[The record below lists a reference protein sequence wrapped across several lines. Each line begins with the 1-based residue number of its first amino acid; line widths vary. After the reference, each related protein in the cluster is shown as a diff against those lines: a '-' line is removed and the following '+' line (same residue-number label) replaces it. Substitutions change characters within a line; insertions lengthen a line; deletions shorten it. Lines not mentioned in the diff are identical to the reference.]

1 MGKMTGVCVA
11 LVLGI
16 VPILAHAAADQGCGY
31 RLGYRWFDAGS
42 DGQGYFVRFGDPA
55 YIRKVLGMGN
65 SLEQS
70 YGAANKLPPNRQTLI
85 FPASYLADAAGD
97 AVFFIGRVGTRV
109 PMPLDGVWRDTDP
122 LSCLRSL
129 AQAAGLEVAVPKP
142 GYWLLGTREMLE
154 PAAVE
159 VFAYSIDITLQP
171 LQPEAAVAELEH
183 ALLATL
189 PVRDVGPRALLG
201 LGYYWIPG
209 EPDTLLVVATHGA
222 NTNPSEGDELGVL
235 AYKVRVH
242 RDGGRVKVEC
252 LWGPA
257 MGVSGQPLPGIQEDF
272 NGDGVQDFVFP
283 EAGDRDRP
291 DVIVSGADGSTLAE
305 VSGGSIAVQKG
316 ATGAKLFAVDWL
328 WGKPKPEGHAQLCQY
343 SAETKKIEAAPP
355 EVTAQAA
362 GAAGAGG
369 FKRHSDEPVD
379 VLAEA
384 LGRPEAVRVYVLPGF
399 ETRGVKGAEYVRVHS
414 SSVWGW
420 FVNHNVKRTMD
431 NPPPEGLAV
440 HVLLRYLSPT
450 YLKEREKERAVQ
462 RP

>member
-1 MGKMTGVCVA
+1 VRQLRAIWVA
-11 LVLGI
+11 LVIGLSG
-16 VPILAHAAADQGCGY
+16 VTALAAADQGCGY
-31 RLGYRWFDAGS
+31 RQGYRWFESGNDV
-42 DGQGYFVRFGDPA
+42 QGYFVRFGDPA

-70 YGAANKLPPNRQTLI
+70 YGAGSQLPPGRETLI
-85 FPASYLADAAGD
+85 FPASYLADAAGA
-97 AVFFIGRVGTRV
+97 AVFFLGRAGTRA
-109 PMPLDGVWRDTDP
+109 PMPLDGVWRGTDP

-142 GYWLLGTREMLE
+142 GYWLLGTKEKLE

-159 VFAYSIDITLQP
+159 VFAYSIDITIQP
-171 LQPEAAVAELEH
+171 LQPEGAVADLEH
-183 ALLATL
+183 ALLAAL
-189 PVRDVGPRALLG
+189 PVQEVGPRALIG
-201 LGYYWIPG
+201 LGYYWVPG

-222 NTNPSEGDELGVL
+222 NTNPSDGDELGVS

-242 RDGGRVKVEC
+242 RDGGRVKVDC
-252 LWGPA
+252 LWA
-257 MGVSGQPLPGIQEDF
+257 HRMDLSGQPLPGIQEDF

-305 VSGGSIAVQKG
+305 VSAGSIAVQKG
-316 ATGAKLFAVDWL
+316 TNGAKLFAVDWL
-328 WGKPKPEGHAQLCQY
+328 WGKPKPDGHAQLCKY
-343 SAETKKIEAAPP
+343 SAETKKMIEAAPA

-420 FVNHNVKRTMD
+420 FLNK
-431 NPPPEGLAV
+431 NPKQAIEQIPPQLAM
-440 HVLLRYLSPT
+440 HVVFRYLSPG
-450 YLKEREKERAVQ
+450 YVQERQKEKTAGQ
-462 RP
+462 R